1 MPLIDLPVD
10 QLASYT
16 GRNPRPADFDAYW
29 SQALADLDQVDPAA
43 EITPV
48 EHPTPVADLFDL
60 HFVGVGGARI
70 YGKYLRPRGVS
81 DAPGVMVFHGY
92 SGASPDWFDLIPY
105 AAQGYSVLAMDCR
118 GQGGRSE
125 DVGGVVGNTLQGHI
139 IRGLDGAPNDLLYR
153 AIFLDTVQAV
163 RVLSAMPEVDPRR
176 IAAVGASQGGALAL
190 VCAALAPQVAAVV
203 SIYPFLSDYLRV
215 WELDLAEG
223 AYAELRQY
231 LRRFDP
237 THQRVDEMFTRLGYI
252 DVQNLADRVR
262 GKVLMVTGLMDPIC
276 PPSTQ
281 YASYNKIVAP
291 KSHLLYPDYAHENL
305 PGVNDEVLTFFQAV
319 FQG

>member
-1 MPLIDLPVD
+1 MPLIDLPVE
-10 QLASYT
+10 QLQRYT

-29 SQALADLDQVDPAA
+29 SQALADLDHVDPAV
-43 EITPV
+43 EIGPV
-48 EHPTPVADLFDL
+48 VHPTPVADLFDM

-70 YGKYLRPRGVS
+70 FAKYLRARGVS
-81 DAPGVMVFHGY
+81 DAPGVVVFHGY
-92 SGASPDWFDLIPY
+92 SGSSADWFDLIPY

-163 RVLSAMPEVDPRR
+163 RVLSARPEVDPRR

-190 VCAALAPQVAAVV
+190 ACGALAPQVVAVA

-215 WELDLAEG
+215 WELDLAED
-223 AYAELRQY
+223 AYGELRQY

-237 THQRVDEMFTRLGYI
+237 THKRVDQMFTRLGYI
-252 DVQNLADRVR
+252 DVQHLADRIR
-262 GKVLMVTGLMDPIC
+262 GKVLMATGLMDPIC

-281 YASYNKIVAP
+281 YATYNKIVAP
-291 KSHLLYPDYAHENL
+291 KSHLIYPDFAHEDL
-305 PGVNDEVLTFFQAV
+305 PGVKDEVLTFCEAV